1 MSRLI
6 GLKADGPALKL
17 ATGFNADRIL
27 NRTVTWNVLYENGSC
42 GNSARLFLLGT
53 KETDTPISQCL
64 LHSASCW
71 SHHS

>member
-42 GNSARLFLLGT
+42 GFHFIT
-53 KETDTPISQCL
+53 
-64 LHSASCW
+64 
-71 SHHS
+71 